1 MARAKKEAALTPEER
16 LQAALVPDWEWP
28 YKLPGNWC
36 WTYLTKAAECLDN
49 FRKPINATERAGRNG
64 NVPYYGATG
73 QVGWIDDFLTD
84 EDLVLLG
91 EDGAPFLDL
100 IKDKAYLITGKAW
113 ANNHA
118 HILRSLFG
126 DTGNRYLLHYLNS
139 FNYAGYV
146 NGTTRLKLTQAS
158 MDTIPIPLPPLAEQ
172 QRIVDRIES
181 LFAKL
186 DEAKE
191 KAQAVVDSFETRKAA
206 ILHKAFTGELTAKW
220 REEHYATDNTVLM
233 DIKNYSSSWS
243 AKEKD
248 LLSREQAKSEVVVL
262 DNGHEWIRCTI
273 GAVGRVTNGS
283 TPLRKEP
290 KYWSGKIPWISS
302 GEVRNNIIE
311 SSNECISE
319 EGYANSSVKLLPIG
333 TVLIAMIGEGKT
345 RGQSAIL
352 NIEATINQNVA
363 AIVVEHNCVL
373 PYYIWYWLQMNY
385 AKNREKGS
393 GSGPQAL
400 NCQRVRELD
409 FFVPNLKEQKE
420 VVNILRKA
428 LAKEQQ
434 SKEAAEAVLDQID
447 LMKKSI
453 LARAFRGELGTND
466 PSEESAVELLKK
478 MLSAPAEPKSKIK
491 RRFIPPK
498 IEAQI
503 KTDLER
509 KIIMAFIQ
517 SDTAI
522 MPIQQLMSVSSR
534 KFDVIETLRNLQ
546 ERGILLKENDTYR
559 LMG

>member
-1 MARAKKEAALTPEER
+1 MARTKKEAALTPEER
-16 LQAALVPDWEWP
+16 LQAALVPDWERP
-28 YKLPGNWC
+28 YKLPENWC

-113 ANNHA
+113 VNNHA

-172 QRIVDRIES
+172 QRIVDRIKS

-352 NIEATINQNVA
+352 DIEATINQNVA

-393 GSGPQAL
+393 GSGP
-400 NCQRVRELD
+400 
-409 FFVPNLKEQKE
+409 
-420 VVNILRKA
+420 
-428 LAKEQQ
+428 
-434 SKEAAEAVLDQID
+434 
-447 LMKKSI
+447 
-453 LARAFRGELGTND
+453 
-466 PSEESAVELLKK
+466 
-478 MLSAPAEPKSKIK
+478 
-491 RRFIPPK
+491 
-498 IEAQI
+498 
-503 KTDLER
+503 
-509 KIIMAFIQ
+509 
-517 SDTAI
+517 
-522 MPIQQLMSVSSR
+522 
-534 KFDVIETLRNLQ
+534 
-546 ERGILLKENDTYR
+546 
-559 LMG
+559 

>member
-1 MARAKKEAALTPEER
+1 MARAKKEAVLTPEER

-28 YKLPGNWC
+28 YKLPENWC
-36 WTYLTKAAECLDN
+36 WTNWGECGEFVAGSGFKNEYQGFTNYDIPFYKVSSLKTANETGYLCDNTNTVDETVRKKLKAALIPANSLLFAKIGEAIRLNRRAISTVPCCVDN
-49 FRKPINATERAGRNG
+49 NMMAFIPIICQLKYAFYWSKGIDLYDFTNATT
-64 NVPYYGATG
+64 VPA
-73 QVGWIDDFLTD
+73 IRKTD
-84 EDLVLLG
+84 LEK
-91 EDGAPFLDL
+91 
-100 IKDKAYLITGKAW
+100 I
-113 ANNHA
+113 
-118 HILRSLFG
+118 
-126 DTGNRYLLHYLNS
+126 S
-139 FNYAGYV
+139 F
-146 NGTTRLKLTQAS
+146 
-158 MDTIPIPLPPLAEQ
+158 PLAPLAEQ

-181 LFAKL
+181 LFTKL

-352 NIEATINQNVA
+352 SIEATINQNVA

-466 PSEESAVELLKK
+466 PNEESAVELLK
-478 MLSAPAEPKSKIK
+478 
-491 RRFIPPK
+491 
-498 IEAQI
+498 QI
-503 KTDLER
+503 
-509 KIIMAFIQ
+509 I
-517 SDTAI
+517 
-522 MPIQQLMSVSSR
+522 
-534 KFDVIETLRNLQ
+534 
-546 ERGILLKENDTYR
+546 
-559 LMG
+559 